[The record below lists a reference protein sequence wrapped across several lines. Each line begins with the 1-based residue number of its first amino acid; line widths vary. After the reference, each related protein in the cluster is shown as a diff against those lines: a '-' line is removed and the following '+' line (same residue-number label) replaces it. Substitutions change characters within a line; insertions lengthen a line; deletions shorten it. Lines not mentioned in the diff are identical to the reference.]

1 MKSSHIFPLFIV
13 SIIYSPF
20 LFSQVICIDTS
31 LIDPN
36 AVCIEIYDPVCG
48 CDGVTYSNECYA
60 VNFGGVL
67 SWTPGICEDIVVSP
81 CEDLAGVDFGLCDM
95 TMGVGVIN
103 GVCTN
108 ISGCG
113 WEVNGI
119 DYSPAFYNSIAE
131 CTSNCG
137 PCEDLAGVNFGDCDM
152 AMGVGVINGVCTY
165 ISGCGWEVNGI
176 DYSSAFYNSI
186 AECNSSCGLP
196 VECIDPTQID
206 LSVPCPLA
214 FIPVCGCDGVTYDN
228 ECYAFNYGGVTS
240 WTQGVCEDVIQPCT
254 DVADVIFGPCLTIL
268 GIAVVNG
275 SCSYVSGCST
285 IIGSVDYSPA
295 FYGTIEECVF
305 ECESPDDCID
315 PTLIDPTAS
324 CYDLWDPVC
333 GCNGMTYSNDCY
345 AVNYG
350 GVTSWTQGPC
360 NDVLGGCTYIQ
371 ALNYQPDAS
380 WDDGSCLF
388 APCNNGCDGD
398 VDGDSSVSVND
409 ILLLLGNFGTI
420 CQ

>member
-1 MKSSHIFPLFIV
+1 MKFSYIFSLFIV
-13 SIIYSPF
+13 SIIYCPL
-20 LFSQVICIDTS
+20 LFSQPICIDTS

-67 SWTPGICEDIVVSP
+67 SWTPGICQDIVVSP
-81 CEDLAGVDFGLCDM
+81 CEDLAGVDFGFCDM

-119 DYSPAFYNSIAE
+119 DYSPAFYNSIA
-131 CTSNCG
+131 
-137 PCEDLAGVNFGDCDM
+137 D
-152 AMGVGVINGVCTY
+152 
-165 ISGCGWEVNGI
+165 
-176 DYSSAFYNSI
+176 
-186 AECNSSCGLP
+186 CNSSCGLP
-196 VECIDPTQID
+196 VECIDSAQID
-206 LSVPCPLA
+206 LSILCPLV
-214 FIPVCGCDGVTYDN
+214 FMPVCGCDGVTYNN
-228 ECYAFNYGGVTS
+228 ECEAFNYGGVTS
-240 WTQGVCEDVIQPCT
+240 WTQGVCVDIVQPCT

-285 IIGSVDYSPA
+285 TIGSVDYSPA
-295 FYGTIEECVF
+295 FYGTFEECVF
-305 ECESPDDCID
+305 VCESPVDCID
-315 PTLIDPTAS
+315 PNLIDPTAA